1 MTSNVRLQNLRD
13 FTVQIRHPGTDA
25 IVGTGI
31 AVSTQGL
38 VVTCAQV
45 VKTALGVHPRQA
57 GDSKV
62 GVYFPQALEGEEK
75 ARRATVAACFP
86 QHDDD
91 VVLLQLTGGPSPL
104 GPEQIAVL
112 GSAEQSPR
120 YPFRSY
126 GYRRLHDSIPGHA
139 HGTIGDFVKPPRALR
154 FHSEPLELGSHQ
166 IGLGMGGAPLLDFKR
181 NLIVGLV
188 SEAGFP
194 GLTEEYP
201 DSVWL
206 INAQVLVREPF
217 SLPVRL
223 EDLPRI
229 AGPDPRTDLEYAR
242 AMVAP
247 DLGVAWNN
255 APDPPEELVGRT
267 ELLQDLSLDFADPE
281 HSVTGLIG
289 AEGEGKSNLARHWV
303 DNLLAD
309 TLSPQ
314 PNGIFWWSFSA
325 NPSVDEFFEAAF
337 KYMTGS
343 NAEPRRVPSA
353 TVRAQILGAMLS
365 ERRLLFILDGIE
377 VTQHQ
382 EGDQYGLFCS
392 ADLREFLT
400 YFAGTEHESFCL
412 LTSRVPVLD
421 LMAYGSYYHRR
432 VKRLDSAD
440 GQVILRSAGIFSAG
454 LIGTDAALQQV
465 VMEWDCHALTL
476 NLLGTHLAKWHMGNV
491 EQLYEIPLPAAGESR
506 QERVRYVARQALNQY
521 HEHLTEAE
529 RSFLML
535 FSAFRT
541 PVPVSAFERVF
552 RADVGRETFNAP
564 IVSLDESAFGRM
576 VRRLV
581 AYHILH
587 YCRRTRSCTVHPLIR
602 DYYRERLAAVDQ
614 AQVRYMHGLI
624 KNYYLEL
631 GKAVPREPL
640 LHDLSPLI
648 EAVHHACNA
657 GAYDE
662 AYRIYF
668 ERIRQHKRS
677 LLVGRLKAFSTNLAL
692 MRDFFPH
699 GDTSREPHLSRPQD
713 KRLILNEM
721 ALCLTNLGRLPKA
734 LTFHERSILLSL
746 LSLRANDWSSASSIY
761 RSLADIHAQLG
772 ALDASAKASREAF
785 ALALRTEDRGA
796 QRNSLYRQAWAAHL
810 CGDQETASLVFRQAE
825 KLEKEL
831 NSNVRHLYGLRGIKH
846 ACHLHRSGRTGYAR
860 RVTVANLEICKQ
872 NQWYNSLSLCHAVLG
887 DLEDDSG
894 HHQVARAHYD
904 EAVRI
909 AQDLGTRDIFADVLL
924 ARGRWYARQ
933 MKDAVDAFHDLYQAL
948 ACATMCGYRLHE
960 ADVRVALAWAHLAA
974 ENPSAARGEAE
985 RALHLSTDMD
995 YHWGE
1000 VNAKEVLKKMKR
1012 GKLQPGQ
1019 QNLHLRH

>member
-1 MTSNVRLQNLRD
+1 MTSNVRLQNLRN

-31 AVSTQGL
+31 AVSTEGL

-45 VKTALGVHPRQA
+45 VKTALGVHPREA
-57 GDSKV
+57 VDSEV
-62 GVYFPQALEGEEK
+62 GVYFPQAPEGAEK
-75 ARRATVAACFP
+75 ARWATVAACFP

-91 VVLLQLTGGPSPL
+91 MVLLQLTGGSAPL

-126 GYRRLHDSIPGHA
+126 GYRRLHGNLPGHA
-139 HGTIGDFVKPPRALR
+139 HGTIRDFVRPPRALR
-154 FHSEPLELGSHQ
+154 FHSEPLELGSRQ
-166 IGLGMGGAPLLDFKR
+166 IGLGMSGAPLLDFKR
-181 NLIVGLV
+181 NLVVGLV

-194 GLTEEYP
+194 GLTGEYP

-206 INAQVLVREPF
+206 INAQVLAREPF

-223 EDLPRI
+223 QDLPRG
-229 AGPDPRTDLEYAR
+229 AGPDPRTSLEPAR
-242 AMVAP
+242 AMVAA

-255 APDPPEELVGRT
+255 APEPPKEWAGRA

-289 AEGEGKSNLARHWV
+289 AEGEGKSSLARRWV
-303 DNLLAD
+303 DDLLAD
-309 TLSPQ
+309 AFSPQ
-314 PNGIFWWSFSA
+314 PDGVFWWSFHA

-337 KYMTGS
+337 KYMTGGD
-343 NAEPRRVPSA
+343 AEPRRVPSA

-365 ERRLLFILDGIE
+365 AGRFLFILDRLE

-382 EGDQYGLFCS
+382 EGDQYGLFRS
-392 ADLREFLT
+392 ADLREFLAH
-400 YFAGTEHESFCL
+400 FAGTEHESFCL

-421 LMAYGSYYHRR
+421 LMEYGSYYHRR

-440 GQVILRSAGIFSAG
+440 GRAILLSAD
-454 LIGTDAALQQV
+454 LVGTDAMLHQV
-465 VMEWDCHALTL
+465 VTEWGSHSLTL
-476 NLLGTHLAKWHMGNV
+476 RLLGAHLANWHMGNV
-491 EQLYEIPLPAAGESR
+491 EQIHEIPPPAAGESR
-506 QERVRYVARQALNQY
+506 QQHVRYVVRRALDQY
-521 HEHLTEAE
+521 HEHLTKAE

-552 RADVGRETFNAP
+552 RADVGREAFNAP
-564 IVSLDESAFGRM
+564 IVALDESVFGGM
-576 VRRLV
+576 VRGLV
-581 AYHILH
+581 ARRILH
-587 YCRRTRSCTVHPLIR
+587 YCRRTHQCTIHPLIH
-602 DYYRERLAAVDQ
+602 DYYQERLAAVDP
-614 AQVRYMHGLI
+614 AQVRTMHGLM
-624 KNYYLEL
+624 KDYYLEL

-648 EAVHHACNA
+648 EAVHHACSA

-662 AYRIYF
+662 AYQIYF

-677 LLVGRLKAFSTNLAL
+677 LLVSRLRAYSTNLAL
-692 MRDFFPH
+692 MREFFAN
-699 GDTSREPHLSRPQD
+699 GDTTQEPQVSRPQD
-713 KRLILNEM
+713 KKLILDEM
-721 ALCLTNLGRLPKA
+721 ALCLTNLGRLTEA
-734 LTFHERSILLSL
+734 LPFHERSIV

-761 RSLADIHAQLG
+761 RSLADIHSQLG
-772 ALDASAKASREAF
+772 ALDASAKASREAL

-810 CGDQETASLVFRQAE
+810 YGDLKTAGLVFRQAE
-825 KLEKEL
+825 RLEKEL
-831 NSNVRHLYGLRGIKH
+831 NSSVRFLYGLRSIKH
-846 ACHLHRSGRTGYAR
+846 ACHLLRNGRTGYAR

-887 DLEDDSG
+887 DLESDSG

-909 AQDLGTRDIFADVLL
+909 AQDLGTRDILTDVLL
-924 ARGRWYARQ
+924 ARGRWFARQ
-933 MKDAVDAFHDLYQAL
+933 MKNPADAFHDLYQAL
-948 ACATMCGYRLHE
+948 ACAALCGCRIHE
-960 ADVRVALAWAHLAA
+960 ADVRTALAWAHLAA
-974 ENPSAARGEAE
+974 ENPSAARAEAE
-985 RALHLSTDMD
+985 RALHLSIDMS
-995 YHWGE
+995 YHWGQ
-1000 VNAKEVLKKMKR
+1000 VDAKEVL
-1012 GKLQPGQ
+1012 GYQDP
-1019 QNLHLRH
+1019 